1 MLASK
6 SVTELAAIRQTILA
20 SFGDF
25 VSEATDSETMEKLT
39 DVETQ
44 IENANFET
52 DADKRLGNLILME
65 GKPSCWDN
73 FQESLFLRMQEFA

>member
-1 MLASK
+1 
-6 SVTELAAIRQTILA
+6 LA